1 MVALALYLTGVD
13 KFYLYPADF
22 TTILNVHTELFNVRD
37 VSLIVYLSSVY
48 TFSAVS
54 VNLRRAEAV
63 R

>member
-37 VSLIVYLSSVY
+37 VSLIVYLNSLVLSVL
-48 TFSAVS
+48 SA
-54 VNLRRAEAV
+54 LI
-63 R
+63 

>member
-37 VSLIVYLSSVY
+37 VIVYLSSLVLSVL
-48 TFSAVS
+48 SA
-54 VNLRRAEAV
+54 LI
-63 R
+63 